1 MTQKGRA
8 MPTARR
14 HDPFPV
20 AEPYH
25 GIYAH
30 GVELAAGVRTLHVS
44 GQIGVARDGSVAS
57 GFSGQCRQAI
67 ENLDAV
73 LKSADMTLQNVVK
86 LSFFLT
92 QREDM
97 EELVN
102 IRRAFF
108 DGVRPAITTVFV
120 AGLVSPDWLVE
131 VEAIASA

>member
-1 MTQKGRA
+1 

-44 GQIGVARDGSVAS
+44 GQIGVAPDGSLSSDFA
-57 GFSGQCRQAI
+57 GQCRQAI
-67 ENLDAV
+67 QNLGAV
-73 LKSADMTLQNVVK
+73 LEAADMGLENVVK

-92 QREDM
+92 RREDM
-97 EELVN
+97 DELVN
-102 IRRAFF
+102 VRRAFF

-120 AGLVSPDWLVE
+120 SGLVSPDWLVE
-131 VEAIASA
+131 VEAVAAA

>member
-1 MTQKGRA
+1 

-30 GVELAAGVRTLHVS
+30 GVEVAAGARTLHVS
-44 GQIGVARDGSVAS
+44 GQIGMAPDGSLATD
-57 GFSGQCRQAI
+57 FDGQCRQAI
-67 ENLDAV
+67 QNLEAV
-73 LKSADMTLQNVVK
+73 LKSAGMTVKDVVK

-92 QREDM
+92 RREDM
-97 EELVN
+97 AALVDVRKDLFN
-102 IRRAFF
+102 
-108 DGVRPAITTVFV
+108 GVRPAITTVFI

-131 VEAIASA
+131 VEAIAAV

>member
-1 MTQKGRA
+1 

-44 GQIGVARDGSVAS
+44 GQIGIAPDGSLAAD
-57 GFSGQCRQAI
+57 FNGQCRQAI
-67 ENLDAV
+67 ENLKAV
-73 LKSADMTLQNVVK
+73 LKSADMTVKDVVK

-92 QREDM
+92 RPEDM
-97 EELVN
+97 DELVN
-102 IRRAFF
+102 VRREFF

-131 VEAIASA
+131 VEAIAAA